1 MLPNQRGDLPI
12 KSSAS
17 FSDFLSIFH
26 PRPPKPPHPTNFFTT
41 RTSTISTP
49 RSEAALT
56 STVNALTST
65 VKSLWSSSVEHPHR
79 WSCANAVLHETQLHS
94 PLSLSSAWVGSSI
107 QSFQT
112 QFECSLIFLLTRFF
126 IYLRRGY
133 YETDR
138 FSTMSAFLYTSDE
151 DITKPTAS
159 QPLLNRFS
167 TASQPCVISFS
178 IFSNFLWKSIFCSLS
193 LFRSFCSLFGRNQFF
208 VGHAIAVL
216 EHENGFLFGLLSNIV
231 GTFELSAPGS
241 IRTTGLLGLPCYMMH
256 PVASRSITLG

>member
-1 MLPNQRGDLPI
+1 VIFPLRAQLVSRI
-12 KSSAS
+12 FSA
-17 FSDFLSIFH
+17 FFH
-26 PRPPKPPHPTNFFTT
+26 PRPPKPPHPINFFTT

-94 PLSLSSAWVGSSI
+94 PLSLFCLGR
-107 QSFQT
+107 SFQT
-112 QFECSLIFLLTRFF
+112 QFECSLIFLLTRLF

-138 FSTMSAFLYTSDE
+138 FSTMSAFYIPQTRTLRN
-151 DITKPTAS
+151 

-167 TASQPCVISFS
+167 TMCDQFFN
-178 IFSNFLWKSIFCSLS
+178 IF
-193 LFRSFCSLFGRNQFF
+193 QFF
-208 VGHAIAVL
+208 VEI
-216 EHENGFLFGLLSNIV
+216 NFL
-231 GTFELSAPGS
+231 
-241 IRTTGLLGLPCYMMH
+241 
-256 PVASRSITLG
+256 

>member
-1 MLPNQRGDLPI
+1 MIFPLRAQLVSRI
-12 KSSAS
+12 FSA
-17 FSDFLSIFH
+17 FFH
-26 PRPPKPPHPTNFFTT
+26 PRPPKPPHPINFFTT

-112 QFECSLIFLLTRFF
+112 QFECSLIFLLTRLF

-167 TASQPCVISFS
+167 TMCDQFFN
-178 IFSNFLWKSIFCSLS
+178 IF
-193 LFRSFCSLFGRNQFF
+193 QFF
-208 VGHAIAVL
+208 VEI
-216 EHENGFLFGLLSNIV
+216 NFL
-231 GTFELSAPGS
+231 
-241 IRTTGLLGLPCYMMH
+241 
-256 PVASRSITLG
+256 